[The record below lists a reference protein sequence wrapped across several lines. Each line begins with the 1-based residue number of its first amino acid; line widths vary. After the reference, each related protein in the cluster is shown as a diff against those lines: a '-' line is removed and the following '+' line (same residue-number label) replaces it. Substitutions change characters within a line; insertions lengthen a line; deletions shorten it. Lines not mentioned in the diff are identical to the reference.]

1 MEQKTRKVVLRGA
14 GCGECGGCYEVAAGE
29 SLELYQ
35 LCGEGD
41 HKVRVTLAEGARA
54 KLLFVAST
62 SGSVSY
68 DYRVELNGAGAE
80 AELWGLFV
88 ARERGVAK
96 VHTDMRHNV
105 ADCRS
110 NQQVRGV
117 ADNEGYGLFEGLVY
131 VAPDAQRTEAY
142 QQSRNVVLS
151 PTARIQTLPQL
162 EIYADDVKCS
172 HGATVGQMNEEQ
184 IYYMRQRG
192 LSEEDARK
200 LQLGGFIRQVLDRVD
215 DELLREEMERLLFP
229 AE

>member
-1 MEQKTRKVVLRGA
+1 MENKKIVILRD
-14 GCGECGGCYEVAAGE
+14 GCEGCSGCYEVAAGE

-80 AELWGLFV
+80 AELWGVFV

-105 ADCRS
+105 ADCHS

-117 ADNEGYGLFEGLVY
+117 ADDEGYGLFEGLVY

-142 QQSRNVVLS
+142 QQSRNVLLS

-200 LQLGGFIRQVLDRVD
+200 LQLGGFIRQVLDKVD
-215 DELLREEMERLLFP
+215 DEALREEMEGLLFP
-229 AE
+229 AER

>member
-1 MEQKTRKVVLRGA
+1 MENKKIVILRD
-14 GCGECGGCYEVAAGE
+14 GCEGCGGCYEVAAGE

-80 AELWGLFV
+80 AELWGVFV

-105 ADCRS
+105 ADCHS

-117 ADNEGYGLFEGLVY
+117 ADDEGYGLFEGLVY

-142 QQSRNVVLS
+142 QQSRNVLLS

-215 DELLREEMERLLFP
+215 DEALREEMERLLFP

>member
-1 MEQKTRKVVLRGA
+1 MENKKIVILRD
-14 GCGECGGCYEVAAGE
+14 GCEGCSGCYEVAAGE

-35 LCGEGD
+35 ICGEGD

-68 DYRVELNGAGAE
+68 DYRVELNGEGAE
-80 AELWGLFV
+80 AELWGVFV
-88 ARERGVAK
+88 AREGGVAK

-105 ADCRS
+105 ADCHS

-117 ADNEGYGLFEGLVY
+117 ADDEGYGLFEGLVY

-142 QQSRNVVLS
+142 QQSRNVLLS

-215 DELLREEMERLLFP
+215 DEALREEMERLLFP

>member
-1 MEQKTRKVVLRGA
+1 MENKKIVILRD
-14 GCGECGGCYEVAAGE
+14 GCEGCGGCYEVAAGE

-41 HKVRVTLAEGARA
+41 HKVSVTLAEGARA

-80 AELWGLFV
+80 VELWGVFV

-105 ADCRS
+105 ADCHS

-117 ADNEGYGLFEGLVY
+117 ADDEGYGLFEGLVY

-142 QQSRNVVLS
+142 QQSRNVLLS

-215 DELLREEMERLLFP
+215 DEALREEMERLLFP

>member
-1 MEQKTRKVVLRGA
+1 M
-14 GCGECGGCYEVAAGE
+14 
-29 SLELYQ
+29 
-35 LCGEGD
+35 
-41 HKVRVTLAEGARA
+41 
-54 KLLFVAST
+54 
-62 SGSVSY
+62 
-68 DYRVELNGAGAE
+68 
-80 AELWGLFV
+80 
-88 ARERGVAK
+88 
-96 VHTDMRHNV
+96 
-105 ADCRS
+105 
-110 NQQVRGV
+110 
-117 ADNEGYGLFEGLVY
+117 
-131 VAPDAQRTEAY
+131 APDAQRTEAY

-215 DELLREEMERLLFP
+215 DEPLREEMERLLFP